1 MDQCHALIT
10 EGNFSLKKLEGVPP
24 ADENGDIGTSDKVGR
39 DESEDTNKSVQF
51 GLVCLPDTILGPK
64 K

>member
-1 MDQCHALIT
+1 MIWNRFFDI
-10 EGNFSLKKLEGVPP
+10 KGVPP

-39 DESEDTNKSVQF
+39 DESEDTNKLVQF